1 MKDLKD
7 TDTVVFGADNKNDA
21 ESYLIVD
28 QITKKYGE
36 TLAVEDV
43 EFSIGRGEMVT
54 LLGPSGCGKSTIL
67 RCVAGLE
74 KINAG
79 QVIIDGERVSSA
91 KDNVFIPAEKRDIGM
106 VFQSY
111 AVWPHMT
118 VWGNV
123 AFPLQVHRVSK
134 KEILSRVE
142 KMLSIVGLE
151 NMTDRNVTKL
161 SGGQQ
166 QRVVLARA
174 LVQNP
179 RLLLFD
185 EPLSNLDAR
194 LRVSMRFEIR
204 RIQQRVGISA
214 LYVTHDQTEAM
225 VLSDRVIVMNKGR
238 IEQVGPPLEIYRK
251 PASTFVASFFGE
263 VNFIKGKIA
272 PFDKSTS
279 LVPVSVEIDKKK
291 QEILT
296 QPQKGMK
303 AGDRVYVCIRPQ
315 DVQMEVQCSENESRQ
330 TFRGKTSQ
338 IVHMGSHV
346 EYLIDLGN
354 LELLCHCIHDL
365 GKNVGEDVTVTL
377 APERC
382 ICVSGQS
389 IVQENSVNI

>member
-1 MKDLKD
+1 MEDRPDNDITNREAEQNKDI
-7 TDTVVFGADNKNDA
+7 

-28 QITKKYGE
+28 HITKKYGK
-36 TLAVEDV
+36 TLAVENV
-43 EFSIGRGEMVT
+43 AFAIGQGEMVT

-74 KINAG
+74 KINSG
-79 QVIIDGERVSSA
+79 QIIIDGDRVSSA
-91 KDNVFIPAEKRDIGM
+91 KENIFIPAEKRDIGM

-123 AFPLQVHRVSK
+123 AYPLQVHKVSK
-134 KEILSRVE
+134 KDIESRVQN
-142 KMLSIVGLE
+142 MLSIVGLE
-151 NMTDRNVTKL
+151 DMADRNVTKL

-204 RIQQRVGISA
+204 QLQQRVGIST

-225 VLSDRVIVMNKGR
+225 VLSDRVIVMNQGR

-251 PASTFVASFFGE
+251 PVSAFVASFFGE
-263 VNFIKGKIA
+263 VNFIEGEIA
-272 PFDKSTS
+272 PFNGSSD
-279 LVPVSVEIDKKK
+279 LVPVEVEVDKKK
-291 QEILT
+291 HVLLA
-296 QPQKGMK
+296 QPQRGMK
-303 AGDRVYVCIRPQ
+303 AGDSVYVCIRPQ
-315 DVQMEVQCSENESRQ
+315 NVEMDAQYGENEDIQ
-330 TFRGKTSQ
+330 TFRGKISQ

-346 EYLIDLGN
+346 EYFMDLGDV
-354 LELLCHCIHDL
+354 ELLCHCIQEL
-365 GKNVGEDVTVTL
+365 GKDVGEFVTATL
-377 APERC
+377 RPELC
-382 ICVSGQS
+382 ICVSR
-389 IVQENSVNI
+389 

>member
-1 MKDLKD
+1 MKNGTDKEIRSSEVDQKMD
-7 TDTVVFGADNKNDA
+7 T

-28 QITKKYGE
+28 QITKMYGN
-36 TLAVEDV
+36 TLAVENI
-43 EFSIGRGEMVT
+43 EFSVGRGEMVT

-74 KINAG
+74 KINSG
-79 QVIIDGERVSSA
+79 QIIIDGERVSSA
-91 KDNVFIPAEKRDIGM
+91 KENIFVATEKRDIGM

-123 AFPLQVHRVSK
+123 AFPLQVHKVSR
-134 KEILSRVE
+134 KEIRPRVE

-151 NMTDRNVTKL
+151 RMADRNVTKL

-204 RIQQRVGISA
+204 KLQQKVRISA

-251 PASTFVASFFGE
+251 PASAFVASFFGE
-263 VNFIKGKIA
+263 VNFIEGEIA
-272 PFDKSTS
+272 PFNGSS
-279 LVPVSVEIDKKK
+279 GPVPVGVEVDNKK
-291 QEILT
+291 QEILA
-296 QPQKGMK
+296 QPQKGLT

-315 DVQMEVQCSENESRQ
+315 DVQMDAQYGEGENIR
-330 TFRGKTSQ
+330 TFKGKIKQ
-338 IVHMGSHV
+338 IVRMGSHV
-346 EYLIDLGN
+346 EYFIDLGKV
-354 LELLCHCIHDL
+354 ELLCHSIRDS
-365 GKNVGEDVTVTL
+365 GKNVGEDVTVAL
-377 APERC
+377 RPEQC
-382 ICVSGQS
+382 ICVSK
-389 IVQENSVNI
+389 